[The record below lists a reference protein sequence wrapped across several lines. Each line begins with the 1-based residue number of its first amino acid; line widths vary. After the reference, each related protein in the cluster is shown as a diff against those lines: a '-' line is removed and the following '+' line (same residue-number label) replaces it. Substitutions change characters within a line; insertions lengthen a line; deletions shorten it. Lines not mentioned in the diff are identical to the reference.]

1 MTTYQSAEVKR
12 QAKYLERLPKNYQFP
27 LFNTMQA
34 LQSQRQNG
42 YRNTAAA
49 AREIVDNAI
58 EAGANN
64 IDVLLCRPDQRHLA
78 KHERKNTV
86 SAIAFVDDGPGML
99 PRMARYALS
108 WGGGTHFDDHDF
120 IGKFGFGLPNASIN
134 QTTRVAVYT
143 RTDSNDPITVV
154 RLNLEDYKEY
164 GLQEVPKPEEGELPE
179 FVEQFFRKEKRK
191 FETGTVVVWDRPDR
205 LTYRMASELKQ
216 LLIDDFG
223 STYRNHLGQF
233 TLTIDGTAVEPVDPL
248 FASPGMKYFVSE
260 NEGGAITTYEDT
272 IPVRYYEDLSTGGR
286 HLMQLKDEAELDQE
300 GEKTLSTG
308 NISVR
313 VVRLPVGFAT
323 YKGRGKADTDERRRF
338 EIRKSRRGMSF
349 VRAGREIETVD
360 AFPRSAKDE
369 AAGLGS
375 WPLLQGYAYHWGIEV
390 KFDPK
395 LDEAFGITNDKQTVR
410 PLEDFWKIL
419 AKLGIDKH
427 LHQENR
433 WQTKARHKEETKQ
446 AQEEDAKRDTKPTK
460 AELAAARADTASSR
474 RPHVPENRVE
484 DIEEVTKLEAARRA
498 KETKKDHAEVLET
511 MREERHRRPYRVAFA
526 DDPNGPFFTPSFG
539 SNAQIVATINTTHPF
554 YTTVYSRLTL
564 AGGGGRARDT
574 IDLLIIMLAKSELE
588 TDEPDMQLFYEAQRE
603 QQWSP
608 FLKYALQILENEI
621 NKDAPENEKHEDEDA
636 A

>member
-1 MTTYQSAEVKR
+1 MTTHPNPEVKR
-12 QAKYLERLPKNYQFP
+12 QSEYLERLPENYQFP

-58 EAGANN
+58 EAGADN
-64 IDVLLCRPDQRHLA
+64 IDVLLCRPDQRNLA
-78 KHERKNTV
+78 KNARKNAV

-108 WGGGTHFDDHDF
+108 WGGGTHFDDHEF

-134 QTTRVAVYT
+134 QTTHVAVYT
-143 RTDSNDPITVV
+143 RTDADEPITVV
-154 RLNLEDYKEY
+154 RLNLDDYKEY
-164 GLQEVPKPEEGELPE
+164 GLQEVPEPEEGDLPE
-179 FVEQFFRKEKRK
+179 FVEQFLQKEKRK

-205 LTYRMASELKQ
+205 LTYRMASELKP

-223 STYRNHLGQF
+223 STYRNHLGKF
-233 TLTIDGTAVEPVDPL
+233 TLTVDGTAVEPVDPL
-248 FASPGMKYFVSE
+248 FTSSSMKYFLPE
-260 NEGGAITTYEDT
+260 NKGGAITTYEDT
-272 IPVRYYEDLSTGGR
+272 LPVRYYEELDTGGR
-286 HLMQLKDEAELDQE
+286 HLMRLEDEGDLERE

-313 VVRLPVGFAT
+313 IVRLPVGFAT
-323 YKGRGKADTDERRRF
+323 YKKRGKADTDAKRRF

-360 AFPRSAKDE
+360 AFPRSAKDV
-369 AAGLGS
+369 AAGLGN

-395 LDEAFGITNDKQTVR
+395 LDAAFGITNDKQTVR

-419 AKLGIDKH
+419 AKEEIDKH

-433 WQTKARHKEETKQ
+433 WQTKARKRQETEE
-446 AQEEDAKRDTKPTK
+446 AQKEDAKRDTQPTK
-460 AELAAARADTASSR
+460 AELAAAKADTASSR
-474 RPHVPENRVE
+474 RPTVPKSRAKDVE
-484 DIEEVTKLEAARRA
+484 AVTELEAARRA

-511 MREERHRRPYRVAFA
+511 MREERQRRPYRIAFA
-526 DDPNGPFFTPSFG
+526 EDPNGPFFIPSFG
-539 SNAQIVATINTTHPF
+539 PNAQIVATINTTHPF
-554 YTTVYSRLTL
+554 YTMAYSRLTL
-564 AGGGGRARDT
+564 GGGDGRARDT

-588 TDEPDMQLFYEAQRE
+588 TEDDDMLLFYEAQRE

-608 FLKYALQILENEI
+608 FLKYALQTLENDI
-621 NKDAPENEKHEDEDA
+621 DKDAPENEKHEDEDA